1 MIILVKEKKK
11 KKMSTIESK
20 MKPNLDYFLE
30 IRKNYIFR
38 KVTK

>member
-11 KKMSTIESK
+11 MSTIESK
-20 MKPNLDYFLE
+20 IKPNLDYFLE

>member
-11 KKMSTIESK
+11 KMSTIESK
-20 MKPNLDYFLE
+20 IKPNLDYFLE